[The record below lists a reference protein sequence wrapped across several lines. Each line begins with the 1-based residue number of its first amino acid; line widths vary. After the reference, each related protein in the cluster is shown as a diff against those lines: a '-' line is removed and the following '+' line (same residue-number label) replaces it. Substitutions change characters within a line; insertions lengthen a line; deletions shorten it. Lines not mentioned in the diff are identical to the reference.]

1 MDCASS
7 EKYYFS
13 QNNIRDETSPSSSSG
28 SGQASLSSDPEEV
41 QQAAASA
48 AAAAAALLALQQQFT
63 LVPVGSLPPVR
74 FPGSGQNEINVNRLP
89 ASQAT
94 ADDFDLDY
102 LADYLDTPSTT
113 TRRPRPR

>member
-28 SGQASLSSDPEEV
+28 SSQASLSSDPEEV
-41 QQAAASA
+41 QQAAAS